1 MSWGTKLKLGGE
13 IPKADGQEAT
23 EPGLKPDY
31 GTAKPSLPLCI
42 SEPTPHPHHLSC
54 CHLYLKWGQPT
65 VRGSVPLSWTI
76 PVIFTLLPFYLFIS
90 QKILMKAQFLPDTA
104 FTWSTFQFNID
115 TAARVRAWIMSHSCS
130 QTSRALA
137 HGRGCWSGW
146 KELGP
151 GIRPSVGPVRQAQL
165 GRGHSQAA
173 EWE

>member
-65 VRGSVPLSWTI
+65 LRGSVPLSWTI

-115 TAARVRAWIMSHSCS
+115 TAARVRAWDHVTLLLTNVQGSS
-130 QTSRALA
+130 SREGLLEWLERTGTWNQAICGA
-137 HGRGCWSGW
+137 S
-146 KELGP
+146 EAGP
-151 GIRPSVGPVRQAQL
+151 AGQRAQP
-165 GRGHSQAA
+165 GS
-173 EWE
+173 